1 MTMKWSVPH
10 CSPNTTPF
18 SLWLES
24 NMTHHFC
31 ILTLESCS
39 LWTFLTNNVI
49 SNFFSL
55 LCCEDIYTATRGA
68 LCDRYF
74 WPPLVCISLALPSWI
89 IELSTPPLPPT
100 SFAHSFHMDSLPFA
114 VLLLQEMVL
123 LEGLE
128 GSTGPSS
135 HLAHIRPYKTFM
147 HPILDCLCEVD
158 HSYDCLRP
166 FRLTPLL

>member
-24 NMTHHFC
+24 NMPHRFC

-39 LWTFLTNNVI
+39 LWTFLINNVI
-49 SNFFSL
+49 SNFFLYFVVKIYTLQPEGPYVTGTSGHLSFAFPLHFRLGSLSCPLL
-55 LCCEDIYTATRGA
+55 LCPQLLLHI
-68 LCDRYF
+68 L
-74 WPPLVCISLALPSWI
+74 
-89 IELSTPPLPPT
+89 
-100 SFAHSFHMDSLPFA
+100 FHMDSLPSA

-135 HLAHIRPYKTFM
+135 HLAHIHPYKTLM
-147 HPILDCLCEVD
+147 HPFLIISV
-158 HSYDCLRP
+158 R
-166 FRLTPLL
+166 